1 MKYIVKQRIHIF
13 GASGSGTT
21 TIAKA
26 VCDKL
31 GYVHFDSDNYFWQHT
46 ENPFTIEKP
55 KDECLHLMIN
65 DLSNNNK
72 WILSGSIANW
82 GNILIPYFE
91 LVVFVYVPQDI
102 RIERLKKRELERY
115 GDKVLP
121 GGVRHDE
128 SKSFLEWAASYE
140 DGTMEGRT
148 LQKHEIWLAQIK
160 CTTLKIINNSL
171 DDSVT
176 AVLNTIQDDSI

>member
-1 MKYIVKQRIHIF
+1 MKQRIHIF

-31 GYVHFDSDNYFWQHT
+31 GYMHFDSDSYFWQNT
-46 ENPFTIEKP
+46 LNPFTLERP
-55 KDECLHLMIN
+55 RDECLRLMNN
-65 DLSNNNK
+65 DLSNNSK
-72 WILSGSIANW
+72 WVLSGSIANW
-82 GNILIPYFE
+82 GNDLIPYFD
-91 LVVFVYVPQDI
+91 LVVFVYVPQAL
-102 RIERLKKRELERY
+102 RIDRLKKRELERY

-121 GGVRHDE
+121 GGVRYYE
-128 SKSFLEWAASYE
+128 SKSFLEWAASY
-140 DGTMEGRT
+140 DYGAMEGRT

-160 CTTLKIINNSL
+160 CATIKIINNSL

-176 AVLNTIQDDSI
+176 DVLNAIQDEYI